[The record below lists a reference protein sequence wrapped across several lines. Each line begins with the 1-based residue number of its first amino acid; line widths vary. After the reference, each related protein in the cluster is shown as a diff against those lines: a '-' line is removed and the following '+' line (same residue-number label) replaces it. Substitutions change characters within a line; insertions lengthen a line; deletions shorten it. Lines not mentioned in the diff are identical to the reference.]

1 MAYEATKV
9 RFAGL
14 GQSCGISVLVLG
26 LMEPDLH
33 ELVLEQGRRDGRG
46 HGARE
51 PCAAHLHQGVA
62 RLREGAE
69 EAALLAIEGSCGRR
83 VRRRH
88 AR

>member
-1 MAYEATKV
+1 MTYETAEMC
-9 RFAGL
+9 FAGL

-33 ELVLEQGRRDGRG
+33 ELVLEQGRRDGRR
-46 HGARE
+46 HGARK

-69 EAALLAIEGSCGRR
+69 EAALLAIEGSGGRR

>member
-1 MAYEATKV
+1 MAYETAEMC
-9 RFAGL
+9 FAGL

-33 ELVLEQGRRDGRG
+33 ELVLEQGRRDSRR
-46 HGARE
+46 HGACK

-62 RLREGAE
+62 RLREGAQ
-69 EAALLAIEGSCGRR
+69 EAALLAIEGSCKRR